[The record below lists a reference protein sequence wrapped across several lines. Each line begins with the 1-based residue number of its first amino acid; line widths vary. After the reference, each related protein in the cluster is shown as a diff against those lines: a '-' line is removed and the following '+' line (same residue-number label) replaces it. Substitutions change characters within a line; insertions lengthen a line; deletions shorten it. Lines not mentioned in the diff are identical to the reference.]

1 MTRSQSWAVLV
12 GIIALLQAAAP
23 AAERPAS
30 SSAMISIL
38 TTSRLPLTKGAEDC
52 SSFAKEYGTLGS
64 LVRHFRKVS
73 DRLQVAECRPEF
85 VSEHALPCKL
95 RMSNAVPPERSEEE
109 FELMIYFE
117 LRGRNVGAFKCFFAG

>member
-1 MTRSQSWAVLV
+1 MTARQSGAMLV
-12 GIIALLQAAAP
+12 GIVALLQSAASAADGP
-23 AAERPAS
+23 AT

-38 TTSRLPLTKGAEDC
+38 TASRLPLTKGAEDC
-52 SSFAKEYGTLGS
+52 PSFAKEYGTLGL

-85 VSEHALPCKL
+85 VREHALPCKL
-95 RMSNAVPPERSEEE
+95 RMSNAVPRERSEEE
-109 FELMIYFE
+109 FELIIYFE